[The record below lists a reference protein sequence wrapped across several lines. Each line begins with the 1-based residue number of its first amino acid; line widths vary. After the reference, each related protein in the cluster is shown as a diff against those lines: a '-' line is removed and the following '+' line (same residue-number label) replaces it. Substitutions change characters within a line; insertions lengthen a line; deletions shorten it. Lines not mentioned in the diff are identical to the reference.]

1 MFVAHSRIPLPGRV
15 PMQASLAAAARH
27 AGSMTHPSISGAQDP
42 DERSSVRSGPSADAL
57 VMAIERSDATLAD
70 TRVAPRVRELLY
82 GYVDELREAGLP
94 PERMLVAV
102 KEVLHRARRRRS
114 AEYERHLTD
123 GPPLEVVLVTA
134 AIRRYYAPRD

>member
-1 MFVAHSRIPLPGRV
+1 
-15 PMQASLAAAARH
+15 
-27 AGSMTHPSISGAQDP
+27 
-42 DERSSVRSGPSADAL
+42 
-57 VMAIERSDATLAD
+57 
-70 TRVAPRVRELLY
+70 
-82 GYVDELREAGLP
+82 
-94 PERMLVAV
+94 MLVAV